1 MLNLPKGM
9 IYMALAVVAGLVAAF
24 GIQRYVAH
32 KTYIPPVATGKVVVS
47 NADVSPGKALN
58 GAAVRIVSWP
68 KELIPP
74 QAASGLN
81 QVDGRVVQSP
91 IAKGEP
97 VLFSKLA
104 PVGTSAGL
112 SSMLDDNKRALTVRV
127 DDVIGVAGFIHPRDK
142 VDVLADLKMPGKDEN
157 FSKIILQ
164 NITVLSIGQSW
175 DQRGDG
181 KPLVVNTVTLELT
194 PEQAEIM
201 NLASNEGRIRL
212 ALRSRRNEK
221 TVETAGVG
229 ISGLFSGV
237 TAAKKVKEKEP
248 EKEVV
253 AEPVV
258 QPPPQPVKEVRT
270 VEIIKGLE
278 RSKSEL

>member
-1 MLNLPKGM
+1 MT
-9 IYMALAVVAGLVAAF
+9 YMALAVVAGLVAAF

-32 KTYIPPVATGKVVVS
+32 KTYIPPVATGQVVVS
-47 NADVSPGKALN
+47 TAEVSPGNALSA
-58 GAAVRIVSWP
+58 GAVKVVSWP

-74 QAASGLN
+74 QSASGLN

-142 VDVLADLKMPGKDEN
+142 VDILADLKVPGKDEN
-157 FSKIILQ
+157 YSKIILQ

-175 DQRGDG
+175 DQKGDG
-181 KPLVVNTVTLELT
+181 KPVLANTVTLELT
-194 PEQAEIM
+194 PEQAEVL

-229 ISGLFSGV
+229 ISGLFSNV
-237 TAAKKVKEKEP
+237 LKKEP
-248 EKEVV
+248 EKAPEKEP
-253 AEPVV
+253 AEPTV
-258 QPPPQPVKEVRT
+258 QAPPQPVKEART
-270 VEIIKGLE
+270 VEVIKGLE